1 MSSVLHERAARAG
14 AETAVASAPGR
25 VNLLG
30 EHTDYNDGFVL
41 PIAIPQRTTVRLR
54 RRAAEDFVLHAP
66 DLGQLV
72 RFGLGQAPRE
82 QCARYVYGCLRV
94 LGPVLAHHGLPLPGL
109 DIEVRSTVPMGV
121 GLSSSAALEVALL
134 RALRALLGLDLDDV
148 EIARL
153 AQQAEVEHAGVHCG
167 IMDQMACSLSDGRSM
182 LFLDTRTLE
191 RRLVPLP
198 AGSELLVL
206 DSGVSRSLASSGY
219 NDRRASC
226 ESAASLL
233 GVRALRDVASIEAL
247 DPLPALL
254 RQRARHVV
262 SENARVLQAARGVDA
277 ARFGALMNASH
288 ASLRDDYAVS
298 APPLDALVALLQA
311 DESVHGA
318 RLTGAG
324 FGGACVALCLAGTA
338 ATVATRV
345 LPAYASLGYGG
356 RLLVAGRG

>member
-1 MSSVLHERAARAG
+1 MSSVLHERG
-14 AETAVASAPGR
+14 VHSDAETAVASAPGR

-54 RRAAEDFVLHAP
+54 RRITDDFVLHAP

-72 RFGLGQAPRE
+72 RFSLGQAPRE

-94 LGPVLAHHGLPLPGL
+94 LDPVLAHHALPLPGL
-109 DIEVRSTVPMGV
+109 DIEVQSTVPMGV

-134 RALRALLGLDLDDV
+134 RALRALLALDLDDV

-153 AQQAEVEHAGVHCG
+153 AQQAEIEHAGVHCG

-182 LFLDTRTLE
+182 LFLDTRSLE

-198 AGSELLVL
+198 AGTELLVL

-219 NDRRASC
+219 NERRASC
-226 ESAASLL
+226 EAAAALL
-233 GVRALRDVASIEAL
+233 GVRALRDVGSLAML
-247 DPLPALL
+247 DVLPAPL
-254 RQRARHVV
+254 RRRARHVV
-262 SENARVLQAARGVDA
+262 AENQRVLQAAAGVDA
-277 ARFGALMNASH
+277 ATFGVLMNASH
-288 ASLRDDYAVS
+288 ASLRDDYQVS
-298 APPLDALVALLQA
+298 AAPLDDLVALLQA
-311 DESVHGA
+311 DTAVHGA

-324 FGGACVALCLAGTA
+324 FGGACVALCRTGTA
-338 ATVATRV
+338 AAVADRV
-345 LPAYASLGYGG
+345 LPAYASRGHCG
-356 RLLVAGRG
+356 RVLVAGRR